1 MSKKKHRKPW
11 IILLVLIVL
20 AGVGFL
26 AGKSLWRRFWSPRLP
41 VSAVIWDEEMLE
53 QDAVILFAARN
64 EFQVGKSGT
73 MELTVLCREQ
83 VTGAVTITDDRGAK
97 LAVLENDGSGQLKTT
112 VEIFE
117 EAPRYGQLQAS
128 AGEETSAPVS
138 FYVIP
143 EITKEMAER
152 FLSVCTD
159 LGDYAEQAEFDDPFS
174 EDALEA
180 VFAWLKA
187 DERVQAVKPAG
198 SGLLFSTT
206 DHLIGSY
213 GLNRVTP
220 NTFGYV
226 DEEEAFQAHQE
237 GKSTAE
243 LYIPSEIPRTNS
255 NILHLS
261 PYADDELVERFGGF
275 FRISEEKLVE
285 RVGGTLTW
293 TESENAIEKLINGEF
308 TNYGMTVLNTHGGL
322 IQRKDGSDML
332 FMAMGERTKVQI
344 WELLEL
350 MDYTRQ
356 HQAITPLEDGYFS
369 NVWGMIDDTGSIRWI
384 VDVMID
390 PTGHATY
397 HLNMTSSYLECAL
410 SDKVFDN
417 TILYFAVCNAKA
429 DDQMVRLLHR
439 HGASAFIG
447 CREALDIGLSIAFL
461 EQLAE
466 TMGTPANDY
475 SFGTLEDVS
484 GYVLRSVDD
493 YIKTSVC
500 PETEDYQDYRN
511 ALTERP
517 LRYSFLN
524 DSANRVFAGHGAV
537 RGRVLDQDLNEV
549 EGAKVIFY
557 RWLNHEFREEWNGTT
572 NAEGVFAV
580 PEIPYGIYGIY
591 AEKDGVSGFTAA
603 VLDDGSKTLETKD
616 IVLDPAGAENNG
628 GNVVRY
634 RGNLYYWK
642 YNAES
647 FNPTGTFAYYTH
659 QQTENQ
665 LICRYEDGSEDVLL
679 SAKGYGSIFIVGN
692 RIYLNENGTNLF
704 SVSLDGSDRIEHGYF
719 EPWAADD
726 SAGTLIGRYNGGVS
740 LLYAKDHS
748 MKQIHSSCQSFL
760 GAEDGY
766 CYFSSADGQEIP
778 YATLWKAAIDGSEVV
793 ELSRVSGS
801 KDWSVPGINIC
812 QIVKSGDL
820 IYYSYGTY
828 AGTGGFFQE
837 GGINCVDTDG
847 TNTRICVE
855 YGSLGAEEFQVVESN
870 WETRLYYVGAED
882 SIGSYIGFW
891 DDYPYTQCHVM
902 TRKNGEEAWTT
913 AQSDSYLSRPGSFI
927 CVGGEI
933 LQYNEELMSYQ
944 TLIPKSAGFEFLDNP
959 QGSESRIALI
969 SELDIIGDTLYFTV
983 EWSVRNE
990 ESFGWRPVY
999 DRERS
1004 AFYTMKIGESEPT
1017 EWYEY

>member
-1 MSKKKHRKPW
+1 MRKKKHRKPW
-11 IILLVLIVL
+11 IILFVLIFL

-26 AGKSLWRRFWSPRLP
+26 AGKSLWRTFWSPRLP

-64 EFQVGKSGT
+64 EFQVGEPGT

-83 VTGAVTITDDRGAK
+83 VTEAVTITDDRGAK

-159 LGDYAEQAEFDDPFS
+159 LGDYAEQAGFEDPFS

-206 DHLIGSY
+206 DQLIGSY

-237 GKSTAE
+237 GKSTAK

-332 FMAMGERTKVQI
+332 FMAMGERTKAQI

-397 HLNMTSSYLECAL
+397 HLNMTSS
-410 SDKVFDN
+410 
-417 TILYFAVCNAKA
+417 
-429 DDQMVRLLHR
+429 
-439 HGASAFIG
+439 
-447 CREALDIGLSIAFL
+447 
-461 EQLAE
+461 
-466 TMGTPANDY
+466 
-475 SFGTLEDVS
+475 
-484 GYVLRSVDD
+484 
-493 YIKTSVC
+493 
-500 PETEDYQDYRN
+500 
-511 ALTERP
+511 
-517 LRYSFLN
+517 
-524 DSANRVFAGHGAV
+524 
-537 RGRVLDQDLNEV
+537 
-549 EGAKVIFY
+549 
-557 RWLNHEFREEWNGTT
+557 
-572 NAEGVFAV
+572 
-580 PEIPYGIYGIY
+580 
-591 AEKDGVSGFTAA
+591 
-603 VLDDGSKTLETKD
+603 
-616 IVLDPAGAENNG
+616 
-628 GNVVRY
+628 
-634 RGNLYYWK
+634 
-642 YNAES
+642 
-647 FNPTGTFAYYTH
+647 
-659 QQTENQ
+659 
-665 LICRYEDGSEDVLL
+665 
-679 SAKGYGSIFIVGN
+679 
-692 RIYLNENGTNLF
+692 
-704 SVSLDGSDRIEHGYF
+704 
-719 EPWAADD
+719 
-726 SAGTLIGRYNGGVS
+726 
-740 LLYAKDHS
+740 
-748 MKQIHSSCQSFL
+748 
-760 GAEDGY
+760 
-766 CYFSSADGQEIP
+766 
-778 YATLWKAAIDGSEVV
+778 
-793 ELSRVSGS
+793 
-801 KDWSVPGINIC
+801 
-812 QIVKSGDL
+812 
-820 IYYSYGTY
+820 
-828 AGTGGFFQE
+828 
-837 GGINCVDTDG
+837 
-847 TNTRICVE
+847 
-855 YGSLGAEEFQVVESN
+855 
-870 WETRLYYVGAED
+870 
-882 SIGSYIGFW
+882 
-891 DDYPYTQCHVM
+891 
-902 TRKNGEEAWTT
+902 
-913 AQSDSYLSRPGSFI
+913 
-927 CVGGEI
+927 
-933 LQYNEELMSYQ
+933 
-944 TLIPKSAGFEFLDNP
+944 
-959 QGSESRIALI
+959 
-969 SELDIIGDTLYFTV
+969 
-983 EWSVRNE
+983 
-990 ESFGWRPVY
+990 
-999 DRERS
+999 
-1004 AFYTMKIGESEPT
+1004 
-1017 EWYEY
+1017 